1 MLQRSFLFNLLI
13 ILLISL
19 GLLLLF
25 FSSLNWLT
33 NHGHQ
38 ITVPKLMG
46 KKVDKAIETLED
58 LGFRIEIDSTYK
70 VDKSP
75 LEVLFQEPES
85 GMSVKYGRTIFL
97 TVNRKTPPSIAMP
110 NLVNM
115 SFRNAMLTLHSYYL
129 EIGDTNYRPDVAA
142 GAILEQWVN
151 GKPILPGTMV
161 PFGTRIDLVVG
172 EGLSGEIDVPNLIG
186 LSWAE
191 TKSLLD
197 SLSLSANPIWEGAI
211 TDSNSAII
219 YMQQPESVNELDFKN
234 SLPLGDIVDI
244 RIMQSPSQEL
254 LDQNKPG
261 SQRLTGDGDDTIT
274 VDDHQPAIKKPQ
286 NDSVKKT
293 KILKGMNVHTPVD
306 PKSTKNNKPLTDKNK
321 TTNSVSTPKTPKP
334 AAKTGNGEKKT
345 EPPKKPATKPNDDIS
360 NDYN

>member
-1 MLQRSFLFNLLI
+1 M
-13 ILLISL
+13 LLISV
-19 GLLLLF
+19 GLLLAF

-70 VDKSP
+70 SDKSP

-161 PFGTRIDLVVG
+161 PFGTHIDLVVG
-172 EGLSGEIDVPNLIG
+172 EGLSGEIEVPNLIG
-186 LSWAE
+186 LSWSE
-191 TKSLLD
+191 TKTLLD
-197 SLSLSANPIWEGAI
+197 SLALTANPIWEGAI

-234 SLPLGDIVDI
+234 SLPMGDMVDI
-244 RIMQSPSQEL
+244 RIMQNPSQEL
-254 LDQNKPG
+254 LDQNQPG
-261 SQRLTGDGDDTIT
+261 SQRLTGDGEDTNQ
-274 VDDHQPAIKKPQ
+274 VSNDSPELKKVKE
-286 NDSVKKT
+286 DSVKKP
-293 KILKGMNVHTPVD
+293 KILKGMNVHNPIVD
-306 PKSTKNNKPLTDKNK
+306 PKAAKNNKSTTDKNK
-321 TTNSVSTPKTPKP
+321 TTNSVSTTKNPKP
-334 AAKTGNGEKKT
+334 AKPAVKTGSSDKKPEPVKKT
-345 EPPKKPATKPNDDIS
+345 PTKTNDDIS